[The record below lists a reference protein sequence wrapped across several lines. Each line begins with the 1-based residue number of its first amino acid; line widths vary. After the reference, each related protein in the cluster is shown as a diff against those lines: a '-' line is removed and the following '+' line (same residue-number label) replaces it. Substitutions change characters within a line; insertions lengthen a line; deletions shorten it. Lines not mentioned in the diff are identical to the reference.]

1 MMLTKAQT
9 ALACALV
16 SLCGTAVAA
25 PTFSPYFLTGGSF
38 LFDDSDRGSEAGF
51 GFNLGVGKR
60 FTGRFGS
67 ELRAFASNFDNDPPG
82 DPNFWREYGVGA
94 DLHLYL
100 SDSTD
105 FAPFLLLGGGIM
117 RSEERATTG
126 NESTDGFGNVG
137 IGATAGFSAGRYRMG
152 VRGDYRY
159 RYVDADASVNGNA
172 FGDHIVSVG
181 LVLPFGAGALLPA
194 TAVTTLDS
202 DGDGVPDNK
211 DACPNTPAGVVVD
224 ARGCPLDSD
233 GDGVPDYLDK
243 CADTEGGVAVN
254 KEGCP
259 VDQVG
264 ANREF
269 ETVNFAF
276 DRSDLNERAR
286 AILDEASKVIVDLQ
300 AQHGG
305 LVIQIDGHTDS
316 IGSPGYN
323 QGLSERRA
331 NSVKDYLTRKGVDAK
346 RIETRAFGLTKP
358 IASNE
363 TDAGRAQN
371 RRAEVRTRA
380 PQ

>member
-1 MMLTKAQT
+1 
-9 ALACALV
+9 V
-16 SLCGTAVAA
+16 SSL
-25 PTFSPYFLTGGSF
+25 
-38 LFDDSDRGSEAGF
+38 
-51 GFNLGVGKR
+51 
-60 FTGRFGS
+60 
-67 ELRAFASNFDNDPPG
+67 
-82 DPNFWREYGVGA
+82 
-94 DLHLYL
+94 
-100 SDSTD
+100 
-105 FAPFLLLGGGIM
+105 
-117 RSEERATTG
+117 
-126 NESTDGFGNVG
+126 
-137 IGATAGFSAGRYRMG
+137 
-152 VRGDYRY
+152 DY
-159 RYVDADASVNGNA
+159 
-172 FGDHIVSVG
+172 
-181 LVLPFGAGALLPA
+181 
-194 TAVTTLDS
+194 
-202 DGDGVPDNK
+202 DGDGVPDDR

-243 CADTEGGVAVN
+243 CADTPRGVAVN

-259 VDQVG
+259 LDQVG

-358 IASNE
+358 VATND